1 MPVRSERGMTIL
13 EVVIATAIF
22 GLVVTVL
29 TGFFLVASSRG
40 LLGRNVTAAAL
51 LAQQRIELLKSK
63 GYSSLSGFAV
73 TEQLDSLGNATPSG
87 LYTRVTTITSP
98 VLGTPRLTEIDV
110 TVTWM
115 DQAISRTLTLS
126 TLVASY

>member
-1 MPVRSERGMTIL
+1 MTIL

-51 LAQQRIELLKSK
+51 LAQQRIEILKSK
-63 GYSSLSGFAV
+63 GYSSLPGFAA

-110 TVTWM
+110 AVTWM